1 MEIQRRGNRSFY
13 CRRAGSA
20 HLARTPRRRPPAP
33 AGRWGEGSIL
43 AWLAILFSATAAAA
57 PAADYPRARLA
68 AGAQALAAT
77 VDAAAGTGALPAF
90 VQALGG
96 SIAQQDLSFVLARFS
111 AAMDAPAVADRQWSR
126 AAEIAARRGDA
137 DASISALAEQSD
149 ALLGLGDYDRA
160 LTLAG
165 RLRELAKQTG
175 DLSAEARAE
184 NVIGVVERRLGHLD
198 ASLAHHQASLD
209 RFRAD
214 ANPIGTARALSDL
227 GTTWR
232 DRGDFAR
239 ALDAA
244 LEVAASRER
253 SGDRLD
259 NAYRNLALLYREI
272 EDVDTARDYFRRALE
287 VAEHKGVPSAYSTV
301 IGSYASLLN
310 DNGDYDR
317 ALDAAE
323 EALAIDNAL
332 GDRPHQGLEH
342 LEIGRA
348 LLGRKQTQA
357 AAPHLDE
364 ALQLGRVLEQREIV
378 ARALLAMSEIAL
390 GGNDL
395 LRARGLLDEAVAGLE
410 ASRLRPQL
418 AQAYALREQLAR
430 SEHDDAAA
438 LRFAHK
444 YANEREKL
452 LGVSASRRLAA
463 LEVRH
468 ARADAE
474 QRLALMAKDNELGAA
489 RVESQQ
495 MQRRLYA
502 GAAAAL
508 AVLLLALVWRHA
520 GVHRL
525 NRALAA
531 RNDEIERQ
539 RAALAEANAQLEQQ
553 ARDLYHAA
561 TTDWLTGAAN
571 RRHLL
576 DQLER
581 RIAES
586 RRQESDLALLIV
598 DFDHFKQ
605 INDLRGHSFGD
616 RALVEGVQ
624 AMRECIG
631 ADDLL
636 GRIGGEEFVI
646 VMHEREGARVVLL
659 AERIRLRVAAALGA
673 LIPEL
678 DGVATISIGIAFLA
692 ELPAAA
698 QAGALLEAAD
708 RALYAAKSEG
718 RNRVRR
724 YA

>member
-13 CRRAGSA
+13 CRRADSA
-20 HLARTPRRRPPAP
+20 HPARAPRRRPPAP
-33 AGRWGEGSIL
+33 AGRWGEGSVL
-43 AWLAILFSATAAAA
+43 AWLALLFSATAAAA
-57 PAADYPRARLA
+57 PADDYPRARLA
-68 AGAQALAAT
+68 AGAQALTAT

-90 VQALGG
+90 VETLGG
-96 SIAQQDLSFVLARFS
+96 RAAEQDLMLALARFS
-111 AAMDAPAVADRQWSR
+111 SAMDAPAVADRQWSR
-126 AAEIAARRGDA
+126 AGELAARRGDT
-137 DASISALAEQSD
+137 DASISAFTEQSD

-160 LTLAG
+160 LALAG
-165 RLRELAKQTG
+165 RLRALAQRSG
-175 DLSAEARAE
+175 DLSAAARAE
-184 NVIGVVERRLGHLD
+184 NVIGVVERRRGHLD

-214 ANPIGTARALSDL
+214 ANPIGAARTLSDL

-253 SGDRLD
+253 SGDRLE

-287 VAEHKGVPSAYSTV
+287 VAERKGVPSAYSTV
-301 IGSYASLLN
+301 VGSYASLLN
-310 DNGDYDR
+310 DSGDYER

-323 EALAIDNAL
+323 EALAIDSAL

-364 ALQLGRVLEQREIV
+364 ALQLGRALEQREIV

-418 AQAYALREQLAR
+418 AQAYAMREQLAR
-430 SEHDDAAA
+430 AEHDDAAA

-508 AVLLLALVWRHA
+508 AVLLLALVWRYA
-520 GVHRL
+520 GMYRL
-525 NRALAA
+525 NRTLAA

-553 ARDLYHAA
+553 ARDLYQAA

-586 RRQESDLALLIV
+586 RQQRRDLALLIV

-605 INDLRGHSFGD
+605 INDRRGHSFGD
-616 RALVEGVQ
+616 RALIEGVL

-631 ADDLL
+631 AGDLL

-646 VMHEREGARVVLL
+646 VLHEREGAQVVLL
-659 AERIRLRVAAALGA
+659 AERIRMRVAAALGV